1 MYYFHPG
8 SHKNTLMIDPAL
20 QDEFMATLKT
30 VITKKQ
36 KVMVELDEGWYSEN
50 EMKNDLGWNQ

>member
-1 MYYFHPG
+1 
-8 SHKNTLMIDPAL
+8 MIDPAL